1 MDTRTSWKK
10 VTMLLRGSILLC
22 FVPPGENKVSLDAA
36 VKFVKLLF
44 RYEQWDMFCIL
55 SDTLQHT
62 VSHNTH
68 LPGLASYNYVV
79 SVTYT
84 VD

>member
-1 MDTRTSWKK
+1 MEKSDDVVER
-10 VTMLLRGSILLC
+10 ILLC

-62 VSHNTH
+62 ILPVSHNTP
-68 LPGLASYNYVV
+68 LLGLASYNYVV